1 MSTNTTKDITLT
13 SITNLMNELK
23 NVVQVASDAGV
34 DKVWMLDVI
43 TAQLKSVMGGYD
55 VQM

>member
-55 VQM
+55 VQV